1 MSTKLGIKENPSWGG
16 NPQLSSANLMRGSDG
31 SQSTGTPKPLTDA
44 EVQCYLEKN
53 PDVKDVFGSDLVAVK
68 NHWLEYGFKEG
79 REAFCGK
86 APILPNTPNAP
97 CTTCGDKKKW
107 SMAYKVA
114 AVAVVA
120 IVGYLIYKQTSKS
133 A

>member
-1 MSTKLGIKENPSWGG
+1 MSTKLGITENPNWGG
-16 NPQLSSANLMRGSDG
+16 NPQLSSTNLMRGSDG

-68 NHWLEYGFKEG
+68 KHWVDFGFKEG

-97 CTTCGDKKKW
+97 CATCGDKKKL

-120 IVGYLIYKQTSKS
+120 IVGYLIYKKI
-133 A
+133 